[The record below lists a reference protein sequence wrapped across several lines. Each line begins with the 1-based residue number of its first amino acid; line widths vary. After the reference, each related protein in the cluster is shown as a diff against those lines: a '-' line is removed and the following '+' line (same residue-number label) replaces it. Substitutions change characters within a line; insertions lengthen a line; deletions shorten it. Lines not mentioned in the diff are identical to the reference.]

1 MRETLLQYG
10 WTFQRSCNCG
20 GTHQEFWRKTGHDIE
35 VHIYTKMR
43 KFYIKSISSGRN
55 IGQQSHDYQLAAK
68 LDELN

>member
-1 MRETLLQYG
+1 
-10 WTFQRSCNCG
+10 
-20 GTHQEFWRKTGHDIE
+20 
-35 VHIYTKMR
+35 MR